1 MSKSKSILFSAI
13 LLGTAPLMT
22 VAFAEDAQQAQTPA
36 DSAAQT
42 PADVPAAQA
51 PESQPPSDAPGS
63 SSGTQSQSS
72 AHQMQD
78 PKDQEAQDKPDPAH
92 PYELNYF
99 FADFQRFTRGSVV
112 PDRYRTK
119 KYEIVDWKTRNL
131 PAPDAGT
138 NWTYMGGNYVL
149 ISKADG
155 KILKAESG
163 DIFYKQ
169 N

>member
-1 MSKSKSILFSAI
+1 MSKSKYVLFSAM
-13 LLGTAPLMT
+13 LFGAMPLVTTAY
-22 VAFAEDAQQAQTPA
+22 AEGEQAPQTQTPEGQ
-36 DSAAQT
+36 D
-42 PADVPAAQA
+42 PAAQA
-51 PESQPPSDAPGS
+51 PDAQESATSEPDNSTAPSSTSQTSASQAQSMQNPDTEAPE
-63 SSGTQSQSS
+63 QR
-72 AHQMQD
+72 
-78 PKDQEAQDKPDPAH
+78 DPAH
-92 PYELNYF
+92 PYEIKYF
-99 FADFQRFTRGSVV
+99 FADFQRFTTGSVV